1 MRNPTET
8 EHRFI
13 KERIFNMLKG
23 ESIRNYIGFVLAI
36 ILVVGLFCLSAF
48 GIIGNQANVSK
59 STVYIGL
66 ILLFFVVLIFF
77 YINIKRINRYKKK
90 INDISYQILD
100 CVSQDIEVK
109 YPDFVDSGT
118 RFCATIKDKE
128 KNKLID
134 GKYEILN
141 EIGTKNFY
149 SFSIEFK
156 KADCILID
164 IEDNMQFV
172 LYNKII

>member
-1 MRNPTET
+1 MRNPTES

-13 KERIFNMLKG
+13 KERILNMLKG
-23 ESIRNYIGFVLAI
+23 ESIRNYIGLVLAI

-48 GIIGNQANVSK
+48 GLQTNVSK
-59 STVYIGL
+59 PTVYIGL
-66 ILLFFVVLIFF
+66 ILLFSVVLIFF

-100 CVSQDIEVK
+100 CVSQNIEVK